1 MEFNQKLQEL
11 RKQKNLT
18 QEELAE
24 QLFVSRTAISK
35 WESGRGYP
43 NLDSLK
49 AIAKFFNVTIDE
61 LLSGEELLTVS
72 EEDNKQKQQHLRDII
87 FSLLDIGALLLVFLP
102 FFGQKENG
110 IIESVS
116 LLSLTGSA
124 SYLTI
129 SYYFIVFIFVT
140 YGILTLIFQTCEKA
154 FWVNN
159 KSKISL
165 ILSIIGTFLFII
177 SRQPYAAAFLLM
189 FLIIKVSMLIKQQ

>member
-18 QEELAE
+18 QEELAQ
-24 QLFVSRTAISK
+24 QLFVSRTAVSK

-43 NLDSLK
+43 NIESLK
-49 AIAKFFNVTIDE
+49 AIAEFFDITIDE
-61 LLSGEELLTVS
+61 LLSGEELLNVS
-72 EEDNKQKQQHLRDII
+72 EEDNKRKQRHLHDVI
-87 FSLLDIGALLLVFLP
+87 FALLDIGASLLVFLP

-116 LLSLTGSA
+116 LLSLSGSA

-129 SYYFIVFIFVT
+129 CYYFIVFIFVS
-140 YGILTLIFQTCEKA
+140 YGILTLIFQSCEKA
-154 FWVNN
+154 LWINN

-165 ILSIIGTFLFII
+165 ILSIIGTFLFIM
-177 SRQPYAAAFLLM
+177 SRQPYASVFLLM
-189 FLIIKVSMLIKQQ
+189 FLIIKVSILIKRQ

>member
-11 RKQKNLT
+11 RRQKNLT

-24 QLFVSRTAISK
+24 QLFVSRTAVSK

-72 EEDNKQKQQHLRDII
+72 EEDNKQKQQHLCDII

-140 YGILTLIFQTCEKA
+140 YGILTLVFQSCEKA
-154 FWVNN
+154 FWINN

-189 FLIIKVSMLIKQQ
+189 FLIIKVSMLVKQQ